1 MVAAHAERSP
11 PSAETQKVSA
21 EKLLGLAVFG
31 ERVAAQIYLRMGE
44 LKSEYQ
50 PLMKKFAQMEAM
62 HGSWFMDVA
71 RKNGLEPDRAFAE
84 NELGYLLS
92 QVEEHY
98 ANKSFESLA
107 VVQGFIVESMAIAT
121 YEPFLKI
128 ADKYP
133 GSREVFQK
141 ALDEEHYHVDW
152 VTRYL
157 RLRFFDATDEFTAL
171 AEQCNVQGVDCIGG
185 SMMNI
190 AEYLDV
196 IGLSG
201 ADCAGMM
208 MDEYTTLL
216 EKVGIEPK
224 KAAKNV
230 VSLFMPLIRK
240 YRHGEKTK

>member
-1 MVAAHAERSP
+1 MVAATIERTP
-11 PSAETQKVSA
+11 LETESAA
-21 EKLLGLAVFG
+21 KLLGLAIFG

-44 LKSEYQ
+44 LKPEYQ
-50 PLMKKFAQMEAM
+50 PLMKKFAQMEAK
-62 HGSWFMDVA
+62 HGGWFMDAA
-71 RKNGLEPDRAFAE
+71 RKNGIEPDRAFAE

-98 ANKSFESLA
+98 QNKSFESLA

-133 GSREVFQK
+133 GTEKVFRD

-171 AEQCNVQGVDCIGG
+171 AEQVNIQGVDCIGG

-190 AEYLDV
+190 AGYLDV

-216 EKVGIEPK
+216 ENVGVEPK
-224 KAAKNV
+224 KASKNV
-230 VSLFMPLIRK
+230 VTLFMPLIRK